1 MTTDLAETE
10 PALALTPKT
19 TGMPRRARRPER
31 AAHIAV
37 LPGDGIGPEVTA
49 EAVRVLRAVGERFE
63 HAFSLDEALVGGC
76 AIDRTGNPLP
86 PDTLALCRSAD
97 AVLLGAVGGPKWDDP
112 SAKVRPEQG
121 LLAIRKALGLY
132 ANLRPVA
139 PHPSLVDASP
149 LRPERLEGVD
159 LLVVRELTG
168 GIYFGEKGLDKLPG
182 GGERARDLC
191 TYDTEEVTRI
201 VRMAGELA
209 RGRRGKLTSV
219 DKANV
224 LETSRLWRRIATKV
238 LAEEFPDLQVEHVLV
253 DSCAMVL
260 VTNPA
265 RFDVIVTENM
275 FGDILTDEAAV
286 LTGSIGLLPSASLG
300 ALSAGGATRVGL
312 YEPIHGSAPDIA
324 GKGIANP
331 VGTILSAAMLL
342 RHSLGLE
349 AEARAVERAVSEAVK
364 DGARTK
370 DLGGSLSTVAAA
382 DEVLARLAK
391 EATTAA

>member
-1 MTTDLAETE
+1 MSATKQASYSV
-10 PALALTPKT
+10 AL
-19 TGMPRRARRPER
+19 
-31 AAHIAV
+31 
-37 LPGDGIGPEVTA
+37 LPGDGIGPEIVA
-49 EAVRVLRAVGERFE
+49 QAQRVLVAAAELAGVTMTFE
-63 HAFSLDEALVGGC
+63 EGLIGGA
-76 AIDRTGNPLP
+76 AIDATGTALP
-86 PDTLALCRSAD
+86 DDTIAMCKRAD
-97 AVLLGAVGGPKWDDP
+97 AVLLGAVGGPKWDNP

-139 PHPSLVDASP
+139 PHPSLIDASP
-149 LRPERLEGVD
+149 LRPERLAGVD

-168 GIYFGEKGLDKLPG
+168 GIYFGEKGLEQLPN
-182 GGERARDLC
+182 GGERARDVC

-201 VRMAGELA
+201 VRMGAELA

-224 LETSRLWRRIATKV
+224 LETSRLWRRIATRV
-238 LAEEFPDLQVEHVLV
+238 LAEEFPDLEVEHVLV

-300 ALSAGGATRVGL
+300 APNAGGGTRVGL

-331 VGTILSAAMLL
+331 VGTILSVAMLL

-349 AEARAVERAVSEAVK
+349 AEAKAVERAVFDAVAS
-364 DGARTK
+364 GARTR
-370 DLGGSLSTVAAA
+370 DLGGSATTVSAA
-382 DEVLARLAK
+382 DEILARLAS
-391 EATTAA
+391 ETTTAV